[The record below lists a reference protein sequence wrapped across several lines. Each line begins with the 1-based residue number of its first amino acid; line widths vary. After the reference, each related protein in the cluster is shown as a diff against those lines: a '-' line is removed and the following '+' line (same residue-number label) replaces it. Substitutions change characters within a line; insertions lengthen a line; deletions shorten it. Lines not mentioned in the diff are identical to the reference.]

1 MAMVI
6 VWQTVQAARHPQSKK
21 FTRAPWYPR
30 SWTAP
35 MRHSESRRPLPELV
49 DTLLA
54 QQGVPALHF
63 IDRHGENV
71 PW

>member
-1 MAMVI
+1 
-6 VWQTVQAARHPQSKK
+6 
-21 FTRAPWYPR
+21 
-30 SWTAP
+30 